1 MKNLIKSKPVNPG
14 STNKQLGQKML
25 GDAHENFKKDGQFE
39 KLHSKNIEINPY
51 ESQKKQ
57 RSSPNQSIPMGGS
70 SMNNMA
76 PPETPE
82 KDLKQSSSSGE
93 KRQRVQSDESGQV
106 KSNSLKNSG
115 SSQMD
120 SNNIL
125 NFDKQIKEAR
135 EKMQSKDYNSVQGWD
150 SVKFANQIK
159 NQNSQNNMQQQLPEA
174 NLADGWQVI

>member
-1 MKNLIKSKPVNPG
+1 MG
-14 STNKQLGQKML
+14 S
-25 GDAHENFKKDGQFE
+25 
-39 KLHSKNIEINPY
+39 
-51 ESQKKQ
+51 
-57 RSSPNQSIPMGGS
+57 S

-93 KRQRVQSDESGQV
+93 KRQRIHSDESGQV

-135 EKMQSKDYNSVQGWD
+135 ERMQSKEHNSVQGWE
-150 SVKFANQIK
+150 SVKFANQMK
-159 NQNSQNNMQQQLPEA
+159 NQNSQNNIQQQLPDA
-174 NLADGWQVI
+174 NLSGGWQAIPQLQQEGDSYQSPRQSQ